1 MSVKQFSTTK
11 PVLECWRNNKFT
23 GTIHGLGEEKKS
35 NIINNVR
42 QPSSK
47 VKKKTISTNVV

>member
-11 PVLECWRNNKFT
+11 PVLECWRNNKFYWDNT
-23 GTIHGLGEEKKS
+23 WIREEKKS
-35 NIINNVR
+35 NIINNAR

-47 VKKKTISTNVV
+47 VKKKTISTNFV